1 MVASSSA
8 SGQQTAAVTVLGV
21 GADKTDR
28 TGDMTL
34 GTPEGRI
41 VRIAITVHAD
51 TGLKRVD

>member
-1 MVASSSA
+1 M
-8 SGQQTAAVTVLGV
+8 TVLGV